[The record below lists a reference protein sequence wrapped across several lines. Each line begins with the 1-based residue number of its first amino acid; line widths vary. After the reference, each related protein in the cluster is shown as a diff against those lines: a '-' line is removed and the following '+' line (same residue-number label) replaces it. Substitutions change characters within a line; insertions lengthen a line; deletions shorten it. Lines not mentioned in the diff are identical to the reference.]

1 MLAADRFFLSV
12 NRLPVQCLKAKALGH
27 GSGIIFRNFTL
38 SQITIALPAIL
49 KAVNGILT
57 SLSGEKEIKVV
68 FAGTPCTDGKTVYL
82 GEPLLQS
89 QDALDAYLSH
99 GTHEIHHVLYSE
111 EDCIRSLMLWKT
123 FALMPSDIKNI
134 RAAIFGAMNTFL
146 RWLGQ
151 GSFRISANILRR
163 ARFFALLAIG
173 A

>member
-1 MLAADRFFLSV
+1 MPTCLTGRMRFITFCTV
-12 NRLPVQCLKAKALGH
+12 
-27 GSGIIFRNFTL
+27 TL
-38 SQITIALPAIL
+38 MKWLRS
-49 KAVNGILT
+49 
-57 SLSGEKEIKVV
+57 
-68 FAGTPCTDGKTVYL
+68 
-82 GEPLLQS
+82 
-89 QDALDAYLSH
+89 
-99 GTHEIHHVLYSE
+99 

-151 GSFRISANILRR
+151 GSFRKSTNILRR

>member
-1 MLAADRFFLSV
+1 M
-12 NRLPVQCLKAKALGH
+12 
-27 GSGIIFRNFTL
+27 

-99 GTHEIHHVLYSE
+99 GTHGFITFCTVTLMKWLRS

-151 GSFRISANILRR
+151 GSFRKSTNILRR